1 MSYCAYVANLSDQ
14 IPRSLFQ
21 WIIDIENIPGL
32 VPLVLVSLMLSG
44 LYYWRGLL
52 FDGTSA
58 YQWLAAITS
67 GSTHV
72 VSAKTQYDNMFAL
85 IIGVNAY
92 AKLRPLSGAV
102 ADANALEQ
110 LLTDEL
116 GVPSTQILNLRN
128 DSASRSAIIEAFQS
142 LQTDNRIRKDDP
154 ILIFFAGHGG
164 LGEASD
170 TWKKEYGY
178 EMVQAIFPCDYDVE
192 YAASGDAV
200 SCIPDQTIKAMLNQL
215 AALKGNNITVIFDC
229 CYSAS
234 GTRANEII
242 AANRVARNAGIKFS
256 VPHDLDDSILARTG
270 FSSVDLYP
278 ADTATPR
285 GITLP
290 LFSDQASHVHIAAC
304 GSQET
309 AWEDEGR
316 GVFTKA
322 LLSCISQNGAEKLT
336 YRNLLDSL
344 PKLKNQ
350 TPHCYGFH
358 KSRVL
363 FSSQTPRKKSLFV
376 PVKQEDHGWILE
388 AGTASGVI
396 EGSVWELF
404 DKATDDSEVLG
415 RFFADRILVSSTVL
429 KPETEQDSCSRSVA
443 VDRKGTNY
451 AYARRTSLIG
461 NYEILV
467 YFSPEILQLV
477 LPGCGFG
484 IQAVTNSDGEEA
496 HFVAHPDLGS
506 AELQVEIEPREGFLL
521 MSMTIQ
527 QTRDYGVA
535 ALKPRARVCKEEIE
549 KVLLAAA
556 KWMCHLR
563 RTEVPL
569 ANIVSMEFFK
579 RGTKRGNYMMPLL
592 ESLGSLNDGGVVDI
606 QVKEEDQYAIKLSN
620 NGPAALYIRVF
631 YFDATNFSI
640 LDMFG
645 HSRANGRSDPD
656 IAPHGQL
663 TLGDGS
669 DGGPLLS
676 FALPDGVETE
686 LGFLKVF
693 WSTDPLELDD
703 ITQESAFDF
712 NSHLKPSARKVTTGN
727 RKLPKYWG
735 SLVATLVQ
743 RA

>member
-58 YQWLAAITS
+58 YQWLVSINSHEAVARRTQAAITS

-344 PKLKNQ
+344 PKLK
-350 TPHCYGFH
+350 
-358 KSRVL
+358 KSR
-363 FSSQTPRKKSLFV
+363 
-376 PVKQEDHGWILE
+376 DCI
-388 AGTASGVI
+388 GVI

-506 AELQVEIEPREGFLL
+506 AELQVEIEPREGFFTDVDDNSSNAEVRFTL
-521 MSMTIQ
+521 SIQ